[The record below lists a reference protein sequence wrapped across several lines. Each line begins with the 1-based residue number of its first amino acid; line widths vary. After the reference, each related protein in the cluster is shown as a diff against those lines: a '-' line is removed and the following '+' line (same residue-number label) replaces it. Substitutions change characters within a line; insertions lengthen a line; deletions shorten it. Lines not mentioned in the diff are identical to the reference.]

1 MHGEAYRREL
11 LNAADRQTDV
21 IQSQQTRIEHAGA
34 APMLRVVTSD
44 SFPLDVRAY
53 SAAGWFTC
61 GSSDRS
67 P

>member
-1 MHGEAYRREL
+1 MHGEAYGREL

-21 IQSQQTRIEHAGA
+21 IQSWQTRIERAGA
-34 APMLRVVTSD
+34 APMLQVATSD
-44 SFPLDVRAY
+44 SLPLDVRAY
-53 SAAGWFTC
+53 SAAGWSTC